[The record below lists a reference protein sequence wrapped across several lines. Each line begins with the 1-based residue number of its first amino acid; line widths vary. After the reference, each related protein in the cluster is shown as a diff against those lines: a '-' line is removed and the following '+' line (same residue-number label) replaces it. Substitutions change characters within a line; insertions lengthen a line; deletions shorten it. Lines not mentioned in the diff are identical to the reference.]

1 MLEDDIAQLEERVQ
15 RLIAALEQARLE
27 KRSLARERDR
37 LIAINAEL
45 RKRIEGV
52 VERVRTLE
60 SSEHES

>member
-52 VERVRTLE
+52 VERVKTLE
-60 SSEHES
+60 SEHES

>member
-1 MLEDDIAQLEERVQ
+1 MLEDDIAQLEDRVQ

-27 KRSLARERDR
+27 RRSMARERDR

-52 VERVRTLE
+52 VERVKNLE
-60 SSEHES
+60 SEHES

>member
-1 MLEDDIAQLEERVQ
+1 MLEEDIAQLEDRVQ

-27 KRSLARERDR
+27 RRSMARERDR

-52 VERVRTLE
+52 VERVKNLE
-60 SSEHES
+60 SEHES

>member
-1 MLEDDIAQLEERVQ
+1 MLEQDIAQLEERVQ

-27 KRSLARERDR
+27 RRSLARERDR

>member
-1 MLEDDIAQLEERVQ
+1 MLEEDIAQLEERVQ

-27 KRSLARERDR
+27 RRSIARERDR

-52 VERVRTLE
+52 VERVKTLE
-60 SSEHES
+60 SENEA

>member
-52 VERVRTLE
+52 VERVKTLE
-60 SSEHES
+60 SENEA

>member
-1 MLEDDIAQLEERVQ
+1 MLEEDIAQLEERVQ

-27 KRSLARERDR
+27 RRTIARERDR

-52 VERVRTLE
+52 VERVKSLE
-60 SSEHES
+60 SEHES